1 MLIIKRKMT
10 AEKIKSNEYLPCCQ
24 ASLNSD
30 GRITLRNFHFDNE
43 EDDEIIILSEEE
55 TNAIFKLF
63 SRIGSKIKSFGDL
76 PF

>member
-1 MLIIKRKMT
+1 MILLKRKMT
-10 AEKIKSNEYLPCCQ
+10 VERTESNEYLPCCQ

-30 GRITLRNFHFDNE
+30 GHITLRNFHSDDKDN
-43 EDDEIIILSEEE
+43 DEIIILSEGE

-63 SRIGSKIKSFGDL
+63 SKIGSKIKSFDL